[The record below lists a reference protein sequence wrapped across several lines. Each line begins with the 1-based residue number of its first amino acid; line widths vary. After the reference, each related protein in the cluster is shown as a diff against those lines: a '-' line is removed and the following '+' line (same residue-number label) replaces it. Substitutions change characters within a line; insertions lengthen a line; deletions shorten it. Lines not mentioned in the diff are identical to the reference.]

1 MGANAATAA
10 TAMAVSRVARRL
22 LLRYEPERP
31 GPVVAVAG
39 RGMAYWWGHD
49 TLGDKEKRSKQQS
62 LNQMIEWKG
71 QRSELQKQGKYKGY
85 LPARIEDEAEDYFKT
100 NFDRFN
106 MPDYYNYVRQPWGS
120 FLTNYPFYVHRQ
132 VNKAYQKL
140 VNTQLFNKDRVLALG
155 PDLSAAY
162 FVTALGGRVR
172 FVGKPDWVELDKK
185 LKLDLPRTYESG
197 WHVEAIDLS
206 TTDIC
211 YEGLHNVRNLLQL
224 KYLDISYCPNLDDFA
239 IDRIVGEYQDTLETL
254 DISGCVDL
262 NFGSL
267 ECLWKLRRLKTLVLY
282 DLDHILDLK
291 LLCVLLLEIFPDL
304 DIRGVDY
311 IDANLLKGTE
321 HEGLVEEYDKALERA
336 LALPPGEIESTKRA
350 VEESRSI
357 DGHATKIESTHA
369 VKSQ

>member
-1 MGANAATAA
+1 
-10 TAMAVSRVARRL
+10 MAVTRVARRL
-22 LLRYEPERP
+22 LRYEPDRP
-31 GPVVAVAG
+31 GIAVAG
-39 RGMAYWWGHD
+39 RGIGYWWGHD
-49 TLGDKEKRSKQQS
+49 TLEDKEKRAKQQS
-62 LNQMIEWKG
+62 LGQMIEWKG

-100 NFDRFN
+100 NFNRFN
-106 MPDYYNYVRQPWGS
+106 PADYFGYVRQPWVS
-120 FLTNYPFYVHRQ
+120 FLTNYPFYVNRQ
-132 VNKAYQKL
+132 VNKMYQKL
-140 VNTQLFNKDRVLALG
+140 VDTQLFNKDRVLALG

-282 DLDHILDLK
+282 DLDHIFDLK

-311 IDANLLKGTE
+311 IDADLLKGTE
-321 HEGLVEEYDKALERA
+321 HEGLIDEYDKALEKA
-336 LALPPGEIESTKRA
+336 LALPPGEIKSAKQV
-350 VEESRSI
+350 VEESPRV
-357 DGHATKIESTHA
+357 DGDDAIKIENTEA

>member
-1 MGANAATAA
+1 
-10 TAMAVSRVARRL
+10 MAVSRIARRL
-22 LLRYEPERP
+22 LHYEPDRP
-31 GPVVAVAG
+31 GIVVAG

-49 TLGDKEKRSKQQS
+49 SLEDKDRRKKQQS
-62 LNQMIEWKG
+62 LNQMIEWKEQKAG
-71 QRSELQKQGKYKGY
+71 LQKQNKYKGY

-106 MPDYYNYVRQPWGS
+106 TPDYYGYVRQPWAS
-120 FLTNYPFYVHRQ
+120 FLTNYPFYVHRK
-132 VNKAYQKL
+132 VNKVYQKL

-172 FVGKPDWVELDKK
+172 FVGKSDWFELDNR
-185 LKLDLPRTYESG
+185 LKLSLPKSYESG
-197 WHVEAIDLS
+197 WHLESIDLS

-211 YEGLHNVRNLLQL
+211 YEGLHNIRNLLQL
-224 KYLDISYCPNLDDFA
+224 RYLDISYCPNLDDFA
-239 IDRIVGEYQDTLETL
+239 IDRIVGEFQDTLETL
-254 DISGCVDL
+254 DISGCVDI

-267 ECLWKLRRLKTLVLY
+267 ECLWKLRRLKTLVIY
-282 DLDHILDLK
+282 DLDHIADLK
-291 LLCVLLLEIFPDL
+291 LLCVLLLDIFPDL

-321 HEGLVEEYDKALERA
+321 HEGLVEEYDEALERA
-336 LALPPGEIESTKRA
+336 LALPPGEIKMAKQIAEGNS
-350 VEESRSI
+350 SSI
-357 DGHATKIESTHA
+357 DGDERRENTDA